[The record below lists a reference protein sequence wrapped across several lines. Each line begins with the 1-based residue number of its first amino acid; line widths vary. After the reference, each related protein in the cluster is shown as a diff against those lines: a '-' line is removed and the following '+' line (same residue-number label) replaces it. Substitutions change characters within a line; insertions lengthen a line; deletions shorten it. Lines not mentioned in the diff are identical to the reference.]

1 MILFFSLAISIGLV
15 LAVVLFILWVNQVI
29 FFRTFVI
36 ILTLFILLLAIGGMY
51 FSRQYVDSLPEVK
64 IPKVEGLSLEKAQ
77 EIIQRAGLKFKLIG
91 SAYHPEIL
99 PGRVVLQKPQMQRT
113 VKMGSTVK
121 LILSRGSRRVRVP
134 DLVGK
139 DLSQARAVLRENGII
154 LKGVTEEAA
163 ADKIPGTII
172 AQSISAEAA
181 VAVGSLIYVTVAKE
195 GEGDE
200 R

>member
-29 FFRTFVI
+29 FFRTFVLSLLI
-36 ILTLFILLLAIGGMY
+36 FILLLAFSGMY
-51 FSRQYVDSLPEVK
+51 FSRQYVDSLPEIKVPQVK
-64 IPKVEGLSLEKAQ
+64 GLSLMEAQ
-77 EIIQRAGLKFKLIG
+77 KLIESAGLRASVIG

-121 LILSRGSRRVRVP
+121 LILSRGTHRVRVP

-139 DLSQARAVLRENGII
+139 DLSWARAVLRENGII

-172 AQSISAEAA
+172 KQSISAEAA
-181 VAVGSLIYVTVAKE
+181 VAVGSLIYVTITK
-195 GEGDE
+195 
-200 R
+200 